1 MKFLVI
7 LICLIVNHFWLGRF
21 DRFDD
26 GWFFRF
32 RRLADRLAAGV
43 AGLRPLGW
51 LVPLLAVYGLPL
63 LLLGLLLLALEGRGL
78 GIPTMLAHILVLLV
92 AFDRTQPGR
101 LARRFLDKWRGDDLE
116 GCALYLRSELRL
128 TGDIEADD
136 REGLVRFFEKQLAYR
151 WFEKM
156 FVVFFWYMLAGP
168 MGVAVCYVSYQLRDS
183 RGEDPPGRRELV
195 AAAVGL
201 LEWAPLRL
209 LGLTLCLAGNFVR
222 CFERVKDGFWRF
234 GGGTDSA
241 SALHGY
247 ASAALHGLTPPE
259 EEGEPASADD
269 GANAAGYLARA
280 ARARQTDALH
290 ALLLRSQVIW
300 LGAFALLTILLEF

>member
-7 LICLIVNHFWLGRF
+7 LVCLVVNHFWLGRL

-43 AGLRPLGW
+43 AGFRPLGW
-51 LVPLLAVYGLPL
+51 LVPLLVVYGLPL
-63 LLLGLLLLALEGRGL
+63 LLLGLLLLALDGRWL
-78 GIPTMLAHILVLLV
+78 GIPSVLAHILVVLV

-101 LARRFLDKWRGDDLE
+101 LARRFLEKWRGDDLN
-116 GCALYLRSELRL
+116 GCALYLRAELRL
-128 TGDIEADD
+128 SGDVEAED

-168 MGVAVCYVSYQLRDS
+168 MAVAACYISYQLRDS
-183 RGEDPPGRRELV
+183 HGEDPPGRQRDLV
-195 AAAVGL
+195 SAAVGL

-234 GGGTDSA
+234 DGGTDSA
-241 SALHGY
+241 GALHEY
-247 ASAALHGLTPPE
+247 ASGALYGLTPPE
-259 EEGEPASADD
+259 EEPAPADD
-269 GANAAGYLARA
+269 GAGTAGPT

-290 ALLLRSQVIW
+290 DLLLRSQVIW
-300 LGAFALLTILLEF
+300 LGAFALLTILLEL

>member
-7 LICLIVNHFWLGRF
+7 LICLVVNHFWLGRL

-32 RRLADRLAAGV
+32 RRLADRLAAGA

-51 LVPLLAVYGLPL
+51 LVPPLVVYGLPL
-63 LLLGLLLLALEGRGL
+63 SLLGLLLLALDGRWL
-78 GIPTMLAHILVLLV
+78 GIPSMLAHMLVLLV

-101 LARRFLDKWRGDDLE
+101 LARGFLDRWRGDDLE
-116 GCALYLRSELRL
+116 GCALYLRAELRL
-128 TGDIEADD
+128 SGDIEAKD

-168 MGVAVCYVSYQLRDS
+168 MGVAVCYISYQLRDG
-183 RGEDPPGRRELV
+183 RGEEPSGRRRALV
-195 AAAVGL
+195 SSAVGL

-209 LGLTLCLAGNFVR
+209 LGLTLCLAGDFVR
-222 CFERVKDGFWRF
+222 CFERLKDGFWRF
-234 GGGTDSA
+234 DRGTDSA
-241 SALHGY
+241 RTLHGY
-247 ASAALHGLTPPE
+247 ASGALSGLVPE
-259 EEGEPASADD
+259 EGKGDAAPADGGAADH
-269 GANAAGYLARA
+269 AAREV
-280 ARARQTDALH
+280 RARQTDALH
-290 ALLLRSQVIW
+290 ALLLRSQIIW
-300 LGAFALLTILLEF
+300 LGAFALLTILPAF